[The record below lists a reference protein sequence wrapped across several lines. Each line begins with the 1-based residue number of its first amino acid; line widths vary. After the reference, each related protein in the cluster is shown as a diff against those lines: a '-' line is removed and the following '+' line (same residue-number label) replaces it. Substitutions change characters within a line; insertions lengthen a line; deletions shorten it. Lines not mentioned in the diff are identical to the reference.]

1 MNAQSE
7 QPDEQPTMATRLL
20 YIYLWLTMSLLFMQG
35 SGSLLLR
42 LRPDIESATP
52 VMLATIMNGNIPHAI
67 LHIVW
72 GTIGLII
79 LITQRSYN
87 VRLALGLIF
96 GLFYTL
102 LGVLGMIVLNPFGLR
117 LAWQENLF
125 HLTVGPLML
134 ILVWLS
140 WRSRNA
146 IHKNAGES
154 HVHIES

>member
-1 MNAQSE
+1 MNAQPGQLTA
-7 QPDEQPTMATRLL
+7 QPSLATRLL

-42 LRPDIESATP
+42 LRPDIESNTP
-52 VMLATIMNGNIPHAI
+52 GLLATLMNGNIPHAI

-87 VRLALGLIF
+87 IRLGLGLIF

-102 LGVLGMIVLNPFGLR
+102 LGLLGIFVFNPFGLR
-117 LAWQENLF
+117 LGWQENLF

-134 ILVWLS
+134 ILVWFS
-140 WRSRNA
+140 WHSKDADQGN
-146 IHKNAGES
+146 NGES
-154 HVHIES
+154 HVTIEP

>member
-1 MNAQSE
+1 MNAQSGQLTT
-7 QPDEQPTMATRLL
+7 QPGLATRVL
-20 YIYLWLTMSLLFMQG
+20 YIYLWLTMSLLFIQG
-35 SGSLLLR
+35 SGSLILR
-42 LRPDIESATP
+42 LRPNIESNTP
-52 VMLATIMNGNIPHAI
+52 VLLATIMNGNVPHAI

-72 GTIGLII
+72 GAVGLII
-79 LITQRSYN
+79 LITQRSYS
-87 VRLALGLIF
+87 VRLGLGLIF

-102 LGVLGMIVLNPFGLR
+102 LGVLGIIVLNPFGLR

-140 WRSRNA
+140 WHSRNT

-154 HVHIES
+154 HVNIES

>member
-1 MNAQSE
+1 VNAQPGQLTA
-7 QPDEQPTMATRLL
+7 QPSLATRLL

-42 LRPDIESATP
+42 LRPDIESITP
-52 VMLATIMNGNIPHAI
+52 GLLATLMNGNIPHAI

-87 VRLALGLIF
+87 IRLGLGLIF

-102 LGVLGMIVLNPFGLR
+102 LGLLGIFVFNPFGLR
-117 LAWQENLF
+117 LGWQENLF

-134 ILVWLS
+134 ILVWFS
-140 WRSRNA
+140 WHSKDADQGN
-146 IHKNAGES
+146 NGES
-154 HVHIES
+154 HVTIEP

>member
-1 MNAQSE
+1 MNAQPGQLTA
-7 QPDEQPTMATRLL
+7 QPSLATRLL

-42 LRPDIESATP
+42 LRPDIESITP
-52 VMLATIMNGNIPHAI
+52 GLLATLMNGNIPHAI

-87 VRLALGLIF
+87 IRLGLGLIF

-102 LGVLGMIVLNPFGLR
+102 LGLLGIFLFNPFGLR
-117 LAWQENLF
+117 LGWQENLF

-134 ILVWLS
+134 ILVWFS
-140 WRSRNA
+140 WHSKDADQGN
-146 IHKNAGES
+146 NGES
-154 HVHIES
+154 HVTIEP